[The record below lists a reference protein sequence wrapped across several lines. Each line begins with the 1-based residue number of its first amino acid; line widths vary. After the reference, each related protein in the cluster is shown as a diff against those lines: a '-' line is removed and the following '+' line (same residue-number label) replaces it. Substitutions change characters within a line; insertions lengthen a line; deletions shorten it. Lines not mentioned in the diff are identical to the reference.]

1 MNTTTA
7 KDSDR
12 IAAGAFLVMVYGR
25 LRFSDM
31 QRSSGFTIDSVVHEG
46 VKVGYLEAR
55 AERTKTS
62 ISLERKVRALPV
74 AIPLKCVGPRPW
86 VRVWM
91 NLRVSQG
98 LDDSFPVL
106 PNPAAGGGWSK
117 VPLKVD
123 RGGAWLRA
131 LLPGS
136 SEAASDVRIATHSCK
151 ATALSWLAKRGIAAG
166 PRRTLGY
173 HIPRKDKSLIIYSRD
188 SLAAPLR
195 DLDRTLAEISTGTFK
210 PDATR
215 SGMIANFEDPG
226 DPSGETE
233 VDAISSSSSE
243 ASDDE
248 EEAPQS
254 EEEAALDHMCQ
265 LSLQKLPAPIF
276 PNYYLGKTKQYI
288 GAIQYTFI
296 WHIKKRKT
304 RHASFSRPSVFTAK
318 LAVQRL
324 CEEGGHL
331 QCNAYTA
338 KLKMHF
344 APSFMPPGVGGW
356 DNEIFTCDYLGAA
369 RLPTKRMI
377 THPIKKVIGAIS
389 QKFR

>member
-1 MNTTTA
+1 
-7 KDSDR
+7 
-12 IAAGAFLVMVYGR
+12 
-25 LRFSDM
+25 
-31 QRSSGFTIDSVVHEG
+31 
-46 VKVGYLEAR
+46 
-55 AERTKTS
+55 
-62 ISLERKVRALPV
+62 
-74 AIPLKCVGPRPW
+74 
-86 VRVWM
+86 M

-151 ATALSWLAKRGIAAG
+151 ATALSWLAKRGVAAG

-173 HIPRKDKSLIIYSRD
+173 HVPRKDKSLVIYARD

-195 DLDRTLAEISTGTFK
+195 DLDRTIAEIATGAFK
-210 PDATR
+210 PDLTR
-215 SGMIANFEDPG
+215 SGMIANLADPG

-254 EEEAALDHMCQ
+254 EEEAALDHIAGQWGPEPGQGPWARHKQTRFLHKVRDESGTHLKCGRGYLCQ
-265 LSLQKLPAPIF
+265 
-276 PNYYLGKTKQYI
+276 
-288 GAIQYTFI
+288 
-296 WHIKKRKT
+296 
-304 RHASFSRPSVFTAK
+304 V
-318 LAVQRL
+318 
-324 CEEGGHL
+324 
-331 QCNAYTA
+331 
-338 KLKMHF
+338 
-344 APSFMPPGVGGW
+344 
-356 DNEIFTCDYLGAA
+356 
-369 RLPTKRMI
+369 
-377 THPIKKVIGAIS
+377 
-389 QKFR
+389 

>member
-1 MNTTTA
+1 MTPA
-7 KDSDR
+7 
-12 IAAGAFLVMVYGR
+12 
-25 LRFSDM
+25 
-31 QRSSGFTIDSVVHEG
+31 QE
-46 VKVGYLEAR
+46 
-55 AERTKTS
+55 
-62 ISLERKVRALPV
+62 RAL
-74 AIPLKCVGPRPW
+74 RYMERQDRY
-86 VRVWM
+86 RV
-91 NLRVSQG
+91 VS
-98 LDDSFPVL
+98 
-106 PNPAAGGGWSK
+106 
-117 VPLKVD
+117 
-123 RGGAWLRA
+123 
-131 LLPGS
+131 
-136 SEAASDVRIATHSCK
+136 
-151 ATALSWLAKRGIAAG
+151 
-166 PRRTLGY
+166 
-173 HIPRKDKSLIIYSRD
+173 
-188 SLAAPLR
+188 
-195 DLDRTLAEISTGTFK
+195 
-210 PDATR
+210 
-215 SGMIANFEDPG
+215 
-226 DPSGETE
+226 
-233 VDAISSSSSE
+233 
-243 ASDDE
+243 
-248 EEAPQS
+248 
-254 EEEAALDHMCQ
+254 CQ